1 MKKIIILTLGIILGV
16 SIASIG
22 QTTQKVVETTIDKVG
37 NSADKIAN
45 TASNAVST
53 VYSDGKS
60 VVQQVYSDAKSVA
73 PKLEEAVKSL
83 ANSLKVGA
91 GEVWDIIV
99 QQQYVFSWCIL
110 LIILGTIGSWFHFW
124 YRMKQGNLNNWGNK
138 SDNDGSSYILAC
150 VITCGLAI
158 IGTIISGIHFYDMM
172 TGFIN
177 PRFGAMKSIAEIASQ
192 IK

>member
-1 MKKIIILTLGIILGV
+1 MKKIIILTLGIIFGV
-16 SIASIG
+16 CLASIG

-60 VVQQVYSDAKSVA
+60 VITQVYSDAKAVA
-73 PKLEEAVKSL
+73 PKLEEAIKEL
-83 ANSLKVGA
+83 AHGLKVGA
-91 GEVWDIIV
+91 GQVWDIIV
-99 QQQYVFSWCIL
+99 KQQLVWSWCIL
-110 LIILGTIGSWFHFW
+110 TVLILTMISWFHFW
-124 YRMKQGNLNNWGNK
+124 YRMKDGQNKKWGE
-138 SDNDGSSYILAC
+138 SDDGSYIFSACLTCAIALA
-150 VITCGLAI
+150 
-158 IGTIISGIHFYDMM
+158 GTIITGLHFSDMI

-177 PRFGAMKSIAEIASQ
+177 PEYNAMKSIAEIASQ